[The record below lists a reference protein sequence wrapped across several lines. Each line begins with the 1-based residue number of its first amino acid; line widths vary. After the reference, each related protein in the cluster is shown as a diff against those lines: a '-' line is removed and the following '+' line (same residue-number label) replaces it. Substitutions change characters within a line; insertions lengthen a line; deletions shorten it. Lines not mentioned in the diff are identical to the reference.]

1 MKLTDTY
8 SDRQVE
14 QAAVACSKEQFAIKT
29 QPSLMLSSL
38 VGNMYTPSLYA
49 GLVSL
54 LVKYFFVVV
63 QESNQVI

>member
-1 MKLTDTY
+1 MQLADTY

-14 QAAVACSKEQFAIKT
+14 QAAVASSKEQFAVKT
-29 QPSLMLSSL
+29 QPSLMLASL

-54 LVKYFFVVV
+54 LVKYFSVY
-63 QESNQVI
+63 ELII